1 MESRSK
7 PDRSGFFS
15 DEAEL
20 IPADLMFG
28 AMENFKSR
36 VEKVAAL
43 PIPVLL
49 EGGSGTGKG
58 VLAREIHRKSQF
70 KNGPFVPVNCP
81 AIPSTLLESEMFG
94 YEKGAFT
101 GASTSR
107 VGLAEVADGG
117 TLFLDEIGDLEL
129 PMQAKLLHFLQDGT
143 FCRVGGREQLEAH
156 GRIICAT
163 SRDLAIEVSRGA
175 FREDLYY
182 RISAVTFRLPR
193 LAERRVDIA
202 PLADHFLRVYSERYH
217 ANPLRLSSDT
227 LTLLREYDWPGNI
240 RELENLIK
248 TYVVLGSDETLRTS
262 LSDRRHVEAAPA
274 REPVRPML
282 LKEVARRATGELE
295 REMIFNALRANHWD
309 RRAAA
314 RELNISYRSLFYKI
328 RKAGVPPK
336 KATRSRKKPANGAH
350 DTEPN
355 V

>member
-58 VLAREIHRKSQF
+58 VLAREIHRKSPF

-129 PMQAKLLHFLQDGT
+129 PMQAKLLHFLQ
-143 FCRVGGREQLEAH
+143 
-156 GRIICAT
+156 
-163 SRDLAIEVSRGA
+163 
-175 FREDLYY
+175 
-182 RISAVTFRLPR
+182 
-193 LAERRVDIA
+193 
-202 PLADHFLRVYSERYH
+202 
-217 ANPLRLSSDT
+217 
-227 LTLLREYDWPGNI
+227 
-240 RELENLIK
+240 
-248 TYVVLGSDETLRTS
+248 
-262 LSDRRHVEAAPA
+262 
-274 REPVRPML
+274 
-282 LKEVARRATGELE
+282 
-295 REMIFNALRANHWD
+295 
-309 RRAAA
+309 
-314 RELNISYRSLFYKI
+314 
-328 RKAGVPPK
+328 
-336 KATRSRKKPANGAH
+336 
-350 DTEPN
+350 
-355 V
+355 